1 MYRLIRVTLV
11 AVLPILTTLVGGL
24 LAIGGALIGIA
35 LGDRRE
41 RTRWLRDSQWQ
52 ASSSLLS
59 ALQLLVRRMINVA
72 YVSAE
77 ASVDQGSP
85 LVAAYN
91 EAAVEWNRALYN
103 ALLIAP
109 PGVAE
114 QIPRLDREVDRL
126 LDLAVGRAWTR
137 LEFRTERAQ
146 LGRMAAEYLRISR
159 NLAGLP
165 DIELSS
171 IWAWDE
177 GNPAQL
183 S

>member
-1 MYRLIRVTLV
+1 
-11 AVLPILTTLVGGL
+11 
-24 LAIGGALIGIA
+24 
-35 LGDRRE
+35 
-41 RTRWLRDSQWQ
+41 
-52 ASSSLLS
+52 
-59 ALQLLVRRMINVA
+59 MINVA
-72 YVSAE
+72 YVSVE

-109 PGVAE
+109 PGVAK

-177 GNPAQL
+177 GTPAQL